1 VPNGQLISDRL
12 TNWTLSNRQ
21 HGVELPVAVAQGT
34 DPNRV
39 REILE
44 RTATAH
50 PLVAKDPP
58 PQALVTN
65 LGPNSIT
72 VEVRAWTDSS
82 NQWMQVRS
90 ELAIAVNAALTA
102 EKIAMK

>member
-1 VPNGQLISDRL
+1 
-12 TNWTLSNRQ
+12 
-21 HGVELPVAVAQGT
+21 VAQGN

-44 RTATAH
+44 RTAAAH
-50 PLVAKDPP
+50 PLVAKEPP
-58 PQALVTN
+58 PQALVTK
-65 LGPNSIT
+65 LGPDSIT
-72 VEVRAWTDSS
+72 FELRAWTDRGD
-82 NQWMQVRS
+82 QWMQIRS